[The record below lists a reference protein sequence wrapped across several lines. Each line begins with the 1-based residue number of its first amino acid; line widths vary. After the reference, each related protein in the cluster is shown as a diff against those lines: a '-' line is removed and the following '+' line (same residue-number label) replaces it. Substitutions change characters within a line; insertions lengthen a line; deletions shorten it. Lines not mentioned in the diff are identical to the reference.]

1 MRKTHQKV
9 LAAAVAIIAS
19 VSLSACAGGTP
30 STTAGA
36 PPAGTTAVAPPVT
49 TSAAPET
56 HTISGSSG
64 ITLRLTWSGDGQNK
78 ELLDN
83 CLKAFTDKTGIGVNV
98 IFINGGWADYFTKIQ
113 TMVAGGET
121 IDVANV
127 AIEGFQMLVDLGLA
141 TPMEDW
147 AAKNKDKY
155 DPIVADI
162 SPAVM
167 QVMNFNGKQYG
178 VPNEWNNVVTHI
190 NSKMLADAGL
200 QLPPANWT
208 KDQFLEYAKAMT
220 KTRADGTKQYGVW
233 PADYYFAMDAWLYNN
248 GTTFMKDNFTKSN
261 LLDPAVVEMFQFM
274 QDLVYKYQY
283 APIPQAG
290 MDAAQMLEDGTLG
303 MYFAG
308 RWPTGKY
315 DADKF
320 KDVTIQY
327 IPNFKTN
334 VPIWGGTG
342 AFVMKDSK
350 HNDEANQLAL
360 YLASPEFVRQWMGAG
375 AIPVLNSVADE
386 LVPKLGIPQNYQIFK
401 ESAATAKAVEAPA
414 TYADVA
420 NLIQGAITDIITNKA
435 DVQTTL
441 KAADAQLNVILAG

>member
-1 MRKTHQKV
+1 MRSTHKKV
-9 LAAAVAIIAS
+9 LAAAVAILAS
-19 VSLSACAGGTP
+19 VSLSACGGGTP
-30 STTAGA
+30 AGPSTG
-36 PPAGTTAVAPPVT
+36 PD
-49 TSAAPET
+49 T
-56 HTISGSSG
+56 HTISGSG
-64 ITLRLTWSGDGQNK
+64 DVTLRLTWSGDGQNK
-78 ELLDN
+78 ELLDK
-83 CLKAFTDKTGIGVNV
+83 CLQAFTTKTGIGVEV

-113 TMVAGGET
+113 TMVGGGEI

-127 AIEGFQMLVDLGLA
+127 AVEGFQMLVDLGLA
-141 TPMEDW
+141 TPIDEW
-147 AAKNKDKY
+147 AAANKALY
-155 DPIVADI
+155 DPIVSDI

-167 QVMNFNGKQYG
+167 KVMNFGGKQYG

-190 NSKMLADAGL
+190 NTKMLAEANL
-200 QLPPANWT
+200 PLPPANWT
-208 KDQFLEYAKAMT
+208 KDQFLDYAKKLT
-220 KTRADGTKQYGVW
+220 KTRPDGTQVYGAWV
-233 PADYYFAMDAWLYNN
+233 ADYYFALDAWLYNN
-248 GTTFMKDNFTKSN
+248 GTSFMKDNFKKSN

-274 QDLVYKYQY
+274 QDLIYKYKVS
-283 APIPQAG
+283 PVPQAG

-315 DADKF
+315 AADNF
-320 KDVTIQY
+320 KDVAVQY

-386 LVPKLGIPQNYQIFK
+386 LVPALGIPQNYQIFK

-420 NLIQGAITDIITNKA
+420 NLIQSAISEIIVNKA
-435 DVQTTL
+435 DVMTTL
-441 KAADAQLNVILAG
+441 TATDAQLNAILAG